1 MPLPD
6 APDYSKRIYELLKE
20 TDLENLSY
28 SQFQNVANKLF
39 IEPENEDEM
48 RRLVLVQ
55 LARMAVRG
63 DWDGFLS
70 GSTGTIGGSITD
82 NQVAR
87 GATAANTI
95 EGSNGL
101 LFDGTS
107 FTINTLSASDP
118 IVNIG
123 SSTKSV
129 SLEVNT
135 SQKLSVKGSSNSFVF
150 DASSATGGITFPDS
164 TVQLTAASG
173 SGGVVQPSL
182 PLETPSTYTFA
193 LMENLCNQGGT
204 GFGDRSLDVDVMADG
219 SGSFFYYSPFN
230 ASVTGTLAT
239 IAYRCTSG
247 VASAAVEVAI
257 YDSDSDGNP
266 QTLIGT
272 ATLPMT
278 QIVIN
283 EERVS
288 ITPSSTGS
296 MDLTK
301 GGQYWCGV
309 KQNGVANSKT
319 LGYFGYESANIGSN
333 ITGSGGSG
341 SVFTGYNVLIG
352 PATAGTTFSLLA
364 VGQRQKMN
372 LGGLY
377 S

>member
-1 MPLPD
+1 
-6 APDYSKRIYELLKE
+6 
-20 TDLENLSY
+20 
-28 SQFQNVANKLF
+28 
-39 IEPENEDEM
+39 
-48 RRLVLVQ
+48 
-55 LARMAVRG
+55 
-63 DWDGFLS
+63 
-70 GSTGTIGGSITD
+70 
-82 NQVAR
+82 
-87 GATAANTI
+87 
-95 EGSNGL
+95 
-101 LFDGTS
+101 
-107 FTINTLSASDP
+107 
-118 IVNIG
+118 
-123 SSTKSV
+123 
-129 SLEVNT
+129 
-135 SQKLSVKGSSNSFVF
+135 
-150 DASSATGGITFPDS
+150 
-164 TVQLTAASG
+164 
-173 SGGVVQPSL
+173 
-182 PLETPSTYTFA
+182 
-193 LMENLCNQGGT
+193 MENLCNQGGT

-319 LGYFGYESANIGSN
+319 LGYFGYESATLGSN

>member
-1 MPLPD
+1 MPLPN
-6 APDYSKRIYELLKE
+6 ANNYSMRIYELLKE

-28 SQFQNVANKLF
+28 AQFQGVAEKLF

-70 GSTGTIGGSITD
+70 GSTGTIGGSIAD
-82 NQVAR
+82 NQVAI
-87 GATAANTI
+87 GASVANTI
-95 EGSNGL
+95 EGSSAL
-101 LFDGTS
+101 TFDTGTLQMS
-107 FTINTLSASDP
+107 VGTDTPKINLS
-118 IVNIG
+118 N
-123 SSTKSV
+123 STKAV
-129 SLEVNT
+129 TLQVDTN
-135 SQKLSVKGSSNSFVF
+135 QKLTVKGALNTFVL
-150 DASSATGGITFPDS
+150 DVSSATSGITFPDG
-164 TVQLTAASG
+164 TIQTTAASG

-204 GFGDRSLDVDVMADG
+204 GFGDRQNDVDAMTD
-219 SGSFFYYSPFN
+219 STGSFFYYSPFN

-239 IAYRCTSG
+239 IAFRCVG
-247 VASAAVEVAI
+247 AVASATVEVAF

-272 ATLPMT
+272 ASLDMSN
-278 QIVIN
+278 QVIQ
-283 EERVS
+283 ETRAT
-288 ITPSSTGS
+288 ITASSTGS

-301 GGQYWCGV
+301 GSQYWTGV
-309 KQNGVANSKT
+309 KQGGVANAKT
-319 LGYFGYESANIGSN
+319 LGYYPYESATLGSN

-352 PATAGTTFSLLA
+352 PATPPTTFSLLS

>member
-6 APDYSKRIYELLKE
+6 ANNYSMRIYELLKE
-20 TDLENLSY
+20 TDLQNLSY
-28 SQFQNVANKLF
+28 SQFKGVAEKLF

-70 GSTGTIGGSITD
+70 GSTGTIGGSIAD
-82 NQVAR
+82 NQVAI
-87 GATAANTI
+87 GASLSNTI
-95 EGSNGL
+95 EGSSAL
-101 LFDGTS
+101 TFDTGTLQMS
-107 FTINTLSASDP
+107 TGTDTPIINIS
-118 IVNIG
+118 N
-123 SSTKSV
+123 STKAV
-129 SLEVNT
+129 TLQVDTN
-135 SQKLSVKGSSNSFVF
+135 QKLTVKGASNTFVL
-150 DASSATGGITFPDS
+150 DVSSATSGLQFPDG
-164 TVQLTAASG
+164 TIQTTAASG

-182 PLETPSTYTFA
+182 PAETPSTYTFA
-193 LMENLCNQGGT
+193 LLENLCNQGGT
-204 GFGDRSLDVDVMADG
+204 GFGDRSLDVDVMTDG

-230 ASVTGTLAT
+230 ASVTATLAT

-288 ITPSSTGS
+288 ITPASTGS

-319 LGYFGYESANIGSN
+319 LGYFAYESANIGSN

-352 PATAGTTFSLLA
+352 PATPPTTFSLLA

>member
-6 APDYSKRIYELLKE
+6 APDYSQRIYELLKE

-28 SQFQNVANKLF
+28 SQFKAVAEKIF

-63 DWDGFLS
+63 DWNGFLS
-70 GSTGTIGGSITD
+70 GSTGTIGGSIAD
-82 NQVAR
+82 NQLAI
-87 GATAANTI
+87 GASVANTI
-95 EGSNGL
+95 EGSSAL
-101 LFDGTS
+101 TFDTGTLQMS
-107 FTINTLSASDP
+107 VGTDTPKINLSNNTKAVTLQVDT
-118 IVNIG
+118 N
-123 SSTKSV
+123 
-129 SLEVNT
+129 
-135 SQKLSVKGSSNSFVF
+135 QKLTVKGALNTFVL
-150 DASSATGGITFPDS
+150 DVSSATSGITFPDG
-164 TVQLTAASG
+164 TIQTTAASG

-193 LMENLCNQGGT
+193 LLENLCNQGGT

-239 IAYRCTSG
+239 IAYRCTTG
-247 VASAAVEVAI
+247 VAGAAVEVAI

-278 QIVIN
+278 QIIIN

-288 ITPSSTGS
+288 ITPASTGS

-364 VGQRQKMN
+364 VGTRQKMN

>member
-1 MPLPD
+1 V
-6 APDYSKRIYELLKE
+6 E
-20 TDLENLSY
+20 
-28 SQFQNVANKLF
+28 KLF

-48 RRLVLVQ
+48 RRAVLIQ
-55 LARMAVRG
+55 MARMAVRG
-63 DWDGFLS
+63 DWNGFLS
-70 GSTGTIGGSITD
+70 GSTATIGGSIAD
-82 NQVAR
+82 NQVAI
-87 GATAANTI
+87 GASVANTI
-95 EGSNGL
+95 EGSSAL
-101 LFDGTS
+101 TFDTGTLQMS
-107 FTINTLSASDP
+107 VGTDTPKINLSNNTKAVTLQVDNNQKLTVKGALNTFVLDVSSAS
-118 IVNIG
+118 
-123 SSTKSV
+123 S
-129 SLEVNT
+129 
-135 SQKLSVKGSSNSFVF
+135 
-150 DASSATGGITFPDS
+150 GITFPDG
-164 TVQLTAASG
+164 TTQTTAAG

-204 GFGDRSLDVDVMADG
+204 GFGDRSISIDSMTDS

-239 IAYRCTSG
+239 IAFRCTTA
-247 VASAAVEVAI
+247 VASATVEVAI

-272 ATLPMT
+272 ATLDMS
-278 QIVIN
+278 QQVIQ
-283 EERVS
+283 ETRAT
-288 ITPSSTGS
+288 ITPATTGS

-309 KQNGVANSKT
+309 KQGGVSNANT
-319 LGYFGYESANIGSN
+319 LGYYGYESATLGSN

-352 PATAGTTFSLLA
+352 PATPPTTFSLLS

-377 S
+377 A